1 MLKFNAVGEFLVKN
15 PFTTQKLISCEL
27 EKAMMCLLVILSM
40 VTFFGVFIKKLLS
53 LIFKDQKSEDD
64 AVSNNSVG
72 YVIGCLERVIVIVL
86 GMMGLHESIGLVL
99 TAKSIARFPECSKK
113 GFAEKYL
120 VGTLV
125 SLLIAIVGILVIQA

>member
-1 MLKFNAVGEFLVKN
+1 M
-15 PFTTQKLISCEL
+15 
-27 EKAMMCLLVILSM
+27 
-40 VTFFGVFIKKLLS
+40 
-53 LIFKDQKSEDD
+53 IFKDQKSEDD
-64 AVSNNSVG
+64 VVSNNSAG
-72 YVIGCLERVIVIVL
+72 YVIGCLERVIIIVF
-86 GMMGLHESIGLVL
+86 GMMGLYESIGLVL